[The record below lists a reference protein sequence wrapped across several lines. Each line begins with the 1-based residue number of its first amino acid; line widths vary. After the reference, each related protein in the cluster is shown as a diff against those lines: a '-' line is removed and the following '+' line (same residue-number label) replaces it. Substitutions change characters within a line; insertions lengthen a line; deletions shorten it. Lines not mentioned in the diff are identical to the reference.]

1 MVDDLGGVRGELEVA
16 RLEAVLGR
24 FAVAVRLA
32 QTVRVLK
39 AKCVLRERVWSAPYT
54 NRAESVTLTPPAWLA

>member
-32 QTVRVLK
+32 QTVGVLK
-39 AKCVLRERVWSAPYT
+39 ANAFCVSET
-54 NRAESVTLTPPAWLA
+54 GK